1 MNQNKTKR
9 SHKQAVQIRVLEE
22 VQCTDIVNAA
32 YQVLE
37 RTGCDVYDDEALR
50 LLADAGCKI
59 EGKRVFIPSD
69 LLEKAIK
76 SAPSNFTLY
85 NRSGEPTL
93 FLEPYNS
100 YFGPGPTNPMIID
113 VETGERRKAIKNDVV
128 NAARVCD
135 ALPNI
140 DWATALATVSD
151 CHPML
156 SDIHEVHALLQ
167 NTNKPILTWAI
178 NKENCEDIIDMC
190 AAVAGGMN
198 DLAQKP
204 FFLIWCDPTTPLQH
218 QGDAVKRLMYMAE
231 KQLPVLYAPAIM
243 LGGTGPVTLAG
254 NLAVGLADTLVGLL
268 ISQLKHEGTPFI
280 VANFTDIMDLKTGGM
295 VHCGPELSLG
305 QAASADLFRYL
316 NLPFIVHLG
325 STDSPVF
332 DQQAAAEIAIQLYT
346 GMLCGANLNSFIGF
360 LETAMS
366 GSLDCLVFGDEVI
379 SLLRGLTRGIE
390 VTPETLAVDAIHRVG
405 PGGHFMGDKHTFN
418 HFKEIWYP
426 KVFNRTI
433 YEKWEDQGKKDLKTR
448 LNEKVK
454 RILSDGCKNPLP
466 AESINELDRILEKAQ
481 KRVGEPI

>member
-1 MNQNKTKR
+1 MKQTKTNPTHQQTVR
-9 SHKQAVQIRVLEE
+9 IRVLEDT
-22 VQCTDIVNAA
+22 QCADIVNAS
-32 YQVLE
+32 YQILKS
-37 RTGCDVYDDEALR
+37 TGCDVYDEEALG

-59 EGKRVFIPSD
+59 VEKRVFIPSH

-76 SAPSNFTLY
+76 SAPSTFTLY

-93 FLEPYNS
+93 SLEPYKS

-113 VETGERRKAIKNDVV
+113 VETDERRKTVKNDVV

-156 SDIHEVHALLQ
+156 SDIHEVHELLQ
-167 NTNKPILTWAI
+167 NTNKPIFTWAI

-190 AAVAGGMN
+190 AAVAGGMDN
-198 DLAQKP
+198 LAKKP
-204 FFLIWCDPTTPLQH
+204 FSLIWCDPTTPLQH
-218 QGDAVKRLMYMAE
+218 PGDAIKRLMYMAE
-231 KQLPVLYAPAIM
+231 KHLPVLYAPAVM
-243 LGGTGPVTLAG
+243 LGGTGPVTIAG

-268 ISQLKHEGTPFI
+268 ISQLKQEGTPFI
-280 VANFTDIMDLKTGGM
+280 VADFTDIMDLKTGGM
-295 VHCGPELSLG
+295 VHCGPEFSLG

-325 STDSPVF
+325 SPDSPVF

-346 GMLCGANLNSFIGF
+346 GMLCGANLNSFVGF

-379 SLLRGLTRGIE
+379 SLLRGLVKGVE

-405 PGGHFMGDKHTFN
+405 PGGHFMGDKHTFE

-426 KVFNRTI
+426 TVFNRTI
-433 YEKWEDQGKKDLKTR
+433 YERWEKSGKKDLKTR

-454 RILSDGCKNPLP
+454 AILNDGCRNPLP
-466 AESINELDRILEKAQ
+466 ADSIRELDRILERAQ
-481 KRVGEPI
+481 KRVG